1 MAGYRYHCGECDHRT
16 AWLTESQGE
25 EQHLQHYLSRH
36 AGILPGGWKESAPP
50 SASKGGGG
58 GCVGVLVGLFLIMM
72 LASTC
77 EAGAATSPVG
87 DSTGTVIVEEYQR
100 DLRR

>member
-1 MAGYRYHCGECDHRT
+1 MAGGYRYHCGECDHRT

-36 AGILPGGWKESAPP
+36 SGILPGGWKESAPP
-50 SASKGGGG
+50 RTGGGAG
-58 GCVGVLVGLFLIMM
+58 GCLGVLGGVFLILV

-77 EAGAATSPVG
+77 EAGAAVPPAGGSSV
-87 DSTGTVIVEEYQR
+87 SLTVEHR
-100 DLRR
+100 LDLLR